1 MVGGLVQQE
10 DVGPREHH
18 PGQHTAHLLTA
29 GEDLHRLVYLVPG
42 EEHPA
47 QEAPEVLLLGIGGE
61 LAQPLDQVVVVVLEV
76 GGVILGEVGESGGLS
91 PLHSAL
97 VWLHFSG
104 QDLEQGGRC
113 V

>member
-1 MVGGLVQQE
+1 MTYVKDFDKDEVKDLEKDGYDFDGATIYVTVSYTHLQVVGGLVQQE

-61 LAQPLDQVVVVVLEV
+61 LA
-76 GGVILGEVGESGGLS
+76 
-91 PLHSAL
+91 
-97 VWLHFSG
+97 
-104 QDLEQGGRC
+104 
-113 V
+113 